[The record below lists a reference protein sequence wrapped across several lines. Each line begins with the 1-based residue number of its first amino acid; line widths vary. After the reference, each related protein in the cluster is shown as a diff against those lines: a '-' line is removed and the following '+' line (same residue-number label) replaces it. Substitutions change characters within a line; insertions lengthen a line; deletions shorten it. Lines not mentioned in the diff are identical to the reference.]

1 MFLVCNS
8 LLITSRTVVF
18 LMEVA
23 FLSTVS
29 GVYPVIKKWHL
40 GVGMSEAISPIR
52 SLFMY
57 PGYLRVVVDADMI
70 VLTMELVYEKVGFY
84 NLSLSVAILV
94 KALLSMTTTA
104 SALRTSLF
112 KVNKQL

>member
-1 MFLVCNS
+1 MFLVCKS

-18 LMEVA
+18 LIEVA
-23 FLSTVS
+23 FLSTVR

-40 GVGMSEAISPIR
+40 GVGMREATSPIK

-57 PGYLRVVVDADMI
+57 PGYLRVVVEADMM
-70 VLTMELVYEKVGFY
+70 VLTIELVYEKVGFC

-94 KALLSMTTTA
+94 NALLSMTTTA

-112 KVNKQL
+112 NVNKQL